1 MTNTVIENKPVSA
14 QQLWFTGVEQVEVR
28 EQLLSAPGAAELL
41 VEVECS
47 AISAGTEMLVYR
59 GQIPNDMAL
68 DASIAALRDQQQ
80 NQQQDQQ
87 QYPLQYGYAS
97 VGIIKAVGVNVDAA
111 LLGQRVFAFQP
122 HASHFIATL
131 AEIIPVPADIAAED
145 AVFLPNMETAVNLI
159 QDGSPA
165 LGERVVVLGQ
175 GIVGLLLAHLLAQFP
190 LAQLHGVDAIPLRR
204 ERALRLGLDAVSDP
218 FSVADINALRQ
229 QLTGVAS
236 TIEASHGAANSGTK
250 KNTGADLIYEVSG
263 APDALN
269 LAIELSGFASRI
281 VIGSWYGNKTAAIAL
296 GGNAHR
302 NRLTITTSQ
311 VSSLA
316 PELSGRWDKK
326 RRFELSWQM
335 LRNLRPSQLITH
347 RAPLAEAPALY
358 QRLHQAPAEILQ
370 AIFSY
375 SHS

>member
-1 MTNTVIENKPVSA
+1 MTNTLIKQHSVHA

-28 EQLLSAPGAAELL
+28 GHIFAAPRADELL

-68 DASIAALRDQQQ
+68 DATITAL
-80 NQQQDQQ
+80 QDQQ

-97 VGIIKAVGVNVDAA
+97 VGIVKTIGTNVDTKW
-111 LLGQRVFAFQP
+111 LGQRVFAFQP
-122 HASHFIATL
+122 HSSHFIATPANL
-131 AEIIPVPADIAAED
+131 IPVPADIAAED

-175 GIVGLLLAHLLAQFP
+175 GVVGLLATHLLTQFP
-190 LAQLHGVDAIPLRR
+190 LADLLCVDAIPLRR
-204 ERALRLGLDAVSDP
+204 ERALQLGVNKVFDP
-218 FSVADINALRQ
+218 FSTADISALKQ
-229 QLTGVAS
+229 QLT
-236 TIEASHGAANSGTK
+236 AAENVK
-250 KNTGADLIYEVSG
+250 GADLIYEVSG

-269 LAIELSGFASRI
+269 LAIALSGFSSRI
-281 VIGSWYGNKTAAIAL
+281 VIGSWYGNKAATIAL
-296 GGNAHR
+296 GGDAHR
-302 NRLTITTSQ
+302 NRLKITTSQ

-316 PELSGRWDKK
+316 PELSGRWDKT
-326 RRFELSWQM
+326 RRFEMSWHM

-347 RAPLAEAPALY
+347 RVPLSDAPALY
-358 QRLHQAPAEILQ
+358 QRLHQSPAEILQ

-375 SHS
+375 SNA

>member
-1 MTNTVIENKPVSA
+1 MTDHIIEQASARA

-28 EQLLSAPGAAELL
+28 EHVFAALGADELL

-59 GQIPNDMAL
+59 GQISNDMAL
-68 DASIAALRDQQQ
+68 DATITALQ
-80 NQQQDQQ
+80 NQQ

-97 VGIIKAVGVNVDAA
+97 VGIVKTIGMNIDAKW
-111 LLGQRVFAFQP
+111 LGQRVFAFQP
-122 HASHFIATL
+122 HASHFITTL
-131 AEIIPVPADIAAED
+131 ANLIPVPADVAAED
-145 AVFLPNMETAVNLI
+145 AVFLPNIETAVNLV

-165 LGERVVVLGQ
+165 LGERIVVLGQ

-204 ERALRLGLDAVSDP
+204 ERALQLGVSNVFDP
-218 FSVADINALRQ
+218 FSVADIGALKQ
-229 QLTGVAS
+229 QLSIAD
-236 TIEASHGAANSGTK
+236 NDK
-250 KNTGADLIYEVSG
+250 GADLIYEVSG
-263 APDALN
+263 APAALN

-296 GGNAHR
+296 GGDAHR
-302 NRLTITTSQ
+302 NRLVITTSQ

-316 PELSGRWDKK
+316 PELSGRWDKA
-326 RRFELSWQM
+326 RRFELGWQM

-347 RAPLAEAPALY
+347 RVPLSDAPVLY
-358 QRLHQAPAEILQ
+358 QRLHQSPAEILQ